1 MLSIRTKSKCILV
14 FKGHTDEVFLL
25 EAHPREPRIL
35 LSAGYDG
42 YIMIWNL
49 HTGKLIRKFF
59 NKIENEGHGSVFDA
73 KWSPLLDMFAI
84 TDSHGYLT
92 IFGFGSDDNYKKTQV
107 EQFFHTD
114 YRPLMRDA
122 NDYVID
128 EQTGQPP
135 HLMPPPF
142 LVNAD
147 GNPYGIE
154 IQRLVP
160 GRENST
166 DSQLN
171 PHIVVNERGVP
182 EILGD
187 MDSAE
192 GNIQNKT
199 IKEPR
204 VFFLF

>member
-1 MLSIRTKSKCILV
+1 MKVAVVTPTIGSEHLAQCIESVQNQTYENLTHYIFLDGEEHFQKIYPQALDKTKRQIKSIGLQENIG
-14 FKGHTDEVFLL
+14 KGW
-25 EAHPREPRIL
+25 
-35 LSAGYDG
+35 Y
-42 YIMIWNL
+42 
-49 HTGKLIRKFF
+49 
-59 NKIENEGHGSVFDA
+59 GHRVYAACS
-73 KWSPLLDMFAI
+73 
-84 TDSHGYLT
+84 
-92 IFGFGSDDNYKKTQV
+92 
-107 EQFFHTD
+107 
-114 YRPLMRDA
+114 
-122 NDYVID
+122 
-128 EQTGQPP
+128 
-135 HLMPPPF
+135 F